1 MFCERCLAI
10 TDDTP
15 APSTFTLNLVGTGLF
30 GWGTPCRDCRSV
42 GKVLWICFGVPVIPL
57 ARYRVIH
64 TGWGRYVG
72 RRRISDRRRQRLA
85 AAGYVPIP
93 PPYPPVGLPGA
104 ADHYADTLA
113 DLEQRLP
120 ADHPSVLELRFRLA
134 QEREAIGDRWDAL
147 AWYETVA
154 LQAVHRLGPQHLVTR
169 SAERGAVRIVQ
180 SFGSS
185 RVLAKEFDSLTPD
198 RIPGEPP
205 DRVAARA
212 IRFQGVLARVKLRAH
227 RPGQALWFLDRGIR
241 AALVEHGPRHPDTAV
256 LVSTLRVVPKAARL
270 RRRRLE
276 REVEEYLQ
284 SAGL

>member
-1 MFCERCLAI
+1 M
-10 TDDTP
+10 
-15 APSTFTLNLVGTGLF
+15 
-30 GWGTPCRDCRSV
+30 
-42 GKVLWICFGVPVIPL
+42 
-57 ARYRVIH
+57 
-64 TGWGRYVG
+64 
-72 RRRISDRRRQRLA
+72 SDVWLRL
-85 AAGYVPIP
+85 
-93 PPYPPVGLPGA
+93 
-104 ADHYADTLA
+104 
-113 DLEQRLP
+113 
-120 ADHPSVLELRFRLA
+120 RLA

-154 LQAVHRLGPQHLVTR
+154 QQAVYRLGPQHLVTR

-180 SFGSS
+180 SFGST

-198 RIPGEPP
+198 RIPGEPT
-205 DRVAARA
+205 DRAVARA

-227 RPGQALWFLDRGIR
+227 RPSQALWFLDRGIR

-256 LVSTLRVVPKAARL
+256 LVSTLRLVPKAARL